1 MIEHARKEGLK
12 EDEIYQKHKRFEKV
26 SFLLPVIVDIEP
38 YHIYKAAALI
48 SLVLL
53 SLLFNLFFFLFL
65 HQIDL
70 SCMEDVESLGNHG
83 CTVKA
88 FDELLST
95 YSAKALEFQVVQT
108 EKSQT
113 KGEKQS
119 TKI

>member
-1 MIEHARKEGLK
+1 MVEHAPKEGLE
-12 EDEIYQKHKRFEKV
+12 EDEIYQKRKRFEKV

-53 SLLFNLFFFLFL
+53 LLLFNLSFLFL

-113 KGEKQS
+113 KGEK
-119 TKI
+119 

>member
-1 MIEHARKEGLK
+1 M
-12 EDEIYQKHKRFEKV
+12 
-26 SFLLPVIVDIEP
+26 DIEP

-53 SLLFNLFFFLFL
+53 SLLFNLSFLFL
-65 HQIDL
+65 RQIDL

-113 KGEKQS
+113 KGEK
-119 TKI
+119 

>member
-1 MIEHARKEGLK
+1 MVEHAPKEGLK
-12 EDEIYQKHKRFEKV
+12 EDEIYQKRKRFEKV

-38 YHIYKAAALI
+38 YHRYKAAALI

-113 KGEKQS
+113 KGEK
-119 TKI
+119 

>member
-1 MIEHARKEGLK
+1 MVEHAPQEGLK
-12 EDEIYQKHKRFEKV
+12 EDEIYQKRKRFEKV

-53 SLLFNLFFFLFL
+53 SSLFNLSFLFL

-95 YSAKALEFQVVQT
+95 YSAKALEFQVVQM

-113 KGEKQS
+113 KGEK
-119 TKI
+119 

>member
-1 MIEHARKEGLK
+1 MVEHAPKEGLK
-12 EDEIYQKHKRFEKV
+12 EDEIYQKRKRFGKV
-26 SFLLPVIVDIEP
+26 SFLLSVIVDIEP

-53 SLLFNLFFFLFL
+53 SLLFNLSFLFL

-113 KGEKQS
+113 KGEK
-119 TKI
+119 